1 MKTIR
6 QIADEIGV
14 SKQPV
19 IIIGMMS
26 IGIAGYVCSA
36 IIRFAGTRMTPWL
49 RTF

>member
-1 MKTIR
+1 MKATISGISEDR
-6 QIADEIGV
+6 RVQ
-14 SKQPV
+14 V